1 MSDKK
6 QLAPYLHAIASA
18 KDKFNSINTHKLVNY
33 DKEAMFAMQIVQNN
47 DYLMKI
53 ANENPQSLR
62 DAVINVSSI
71 GLSLNPAEK
80 LAYIVPRKGK
90 ACLDVSYIGFIKLA
104 TDTGSIMWA
113 RAELVYENDEF
124 IYRGATEKPEFSSPN
139 PFNRGALKGVYCV
152 AKTKEGDYL
161 SGIMSIDECYAIRDR
176 SEAYKAFIN
185 KGYQCSWTTDEGEMV
200 KKTIIKR
207 EAKTWP
213 KTEKSD
219 RFDNAIEIANEHEG
233 IDFSRQ
239 INPEPIDTQKVE
251 LAYVKA
257 IEIVDIDDYQIGAP
271 MAQELFKSLTQD
283 EQCALNSRLG
293 NYKPDKRKYSTL
305 FREYLE
311 YVPDP
316 DLIEHQA

>member
-1 MSDKK
+1 MSENKEI
-6 QLAPYLHAIASA
+6 APYMQAIAGA
-18 KDKFNSINTHKLVNY
+18 KGKFTEINQANLVNY

-53 ANENPQSLR
+53 ANNNPQSLR
-62 DAVINVSSI
+62 NAVINVASI

-80 LAYIVPRKGK
+80 LAYIVPRKGQ

-124 IYRGATEKPEFSSPN
+124 IYHGATEKPEFSTKN
-139 PFNRGALKGVYCV
+139 PFDRGDLKGVYCV

-161 SGIMSIDECYAIRDR
+161 SGIMSIDECYDIRNR
-176 SEAYKAFIN
+176 SEAYKAYES
-185 KGYQCSWTTDEGEMV
+185 KGYACSWTTDEGEMI

-207 EAKTWP
+207 ESKTWP
-213 KTEKSD
+213 KTDKTD
-219 RFDNAIEIANEHEG
+219 RFDNAIHIANEHEG

-239 INPEPIDTQKVE
+239 IDDKPIDMQKVE
-251 LAYVKA
+251 LAYIKA
-257 IEIVDIDDYQIGAP
+257 IDIVDIDDFDQGAP
-271 MAQELFKSLTQD
+271 MAVELFKSLSQD
-283 EQCALNSRLG
+283 EQIALNSRLR

-311 YVPDP
+311 YVPSEP
-316 DLIEHQA
+316 AIEHQL